1 MSKTRGRSWLCR
13 GRDASRSR
21 PGQQGG
27 RALPPTGVCHRTHPA
42 ASRRHRHR
50 DCPGLPHGVAGP
62 NLCDSQGTLCAE
74 NRGSCH
80 GLTYADRSNPTHTP
94 TAPSPHSTPPSGCSR
109 PPAAAHPRGGSRVR
123 TGRLA
128 DGAVPGCRPGMERLR
143 ALWCLLWCLLRP
155 AAARPPPHLVL
166 VLADD
171 LGWGDV
177 GWHGSAIRTPRL
189 DALGAGGVRLERY
202 YTQPLCTPSRSQL
215 LSGRYQVGSGG
226 AAGALLFVTR
236 AACRPR
242 SGAAS
247 RRLVKT
253 NPSLFHFLIVR
264 VKLNGV
270 WCEVLRFGKAE
281 VYLCFMCIKRQWQRV
296 AKNVPGAVLSCYAL
310 QNWLGAWF
318 EIQPHRRDVLC
329 VCGLCPALVSPGED
343 RQGTSR
349 EPSGAPQ

>member
-1 MSKTRGRSWLCR
+1 
-13 GRDASRSR
+13 
-21 PGQQGG
+21 
-27 RALPPTGVCHRTHPA
+27 
-42 ASRRHRHR
+42 
-50 DCPGLPHGVAGP
+50 
-62 NLCDSQGTLCAE
+62 
-74 NRGSCH
+74 
-80 GLTYADRSNPTHTP
+80 
-94 TAPSPHSTPPSGCSR
+94 
-109 PPAAAHPRGGSRVR
+109 
-123 TGRLA
+123 
-128 DGAVPGCRPGMERLR
+128 MERLR

-281 VYLCFMCIKRQWQRV
+281 VYLSFVWINRQRV
-296 AKNVPGAVLSCYAL
+296 VKNVPGAVLSCYAL
-310 QNWLGAWF
+310 QIGWARCSRSSRIGVMCFVCAVCAQLWSHQVKTGRELLESPAEHHSDGEGPGAS
-318 EIQPHRRDVLC
+318 
-329 VCGLCPALVSPGED
+329 PA
-343 RQGTSR
+343 
-349 EPSGAPQ
+349 

>member
-1 MSKTRGRSWLCR
+1 MVAHGFAGEGMRAAADQGSREAAHFLLQAFAITHSQPPPGGTGTVTAQGCRTAWQGPTFVTRRARCVRRTGEAAT
-13 GRDASRSR
+13 ASRTPTEVTQRTR
-21 PGQQGG
+21 PPPPA
-27 RALPPTGVCHRTHPA
+27 RTALPPAGAPA
-42 ASRRHRHR
+42 
-50 DCPGLPHGVAGP
+50 
-62 NLCDSQGTLCAE
+62 
-74 NRGSCH
+74 
-80 GLTYADRSNPTHTP
+80 
-94 TAPSPHSTPPSGCSR
+94 

-128 DGAVPGCRPGMERLR
+128 GGAVPGCRPGMERLR

-343 RQGTSR
+343 RQGTFR